1 MVYAKRLAGT
11 TLLGVAAGVM
21 CWQGGVSVGIV
32 YTPALIAGTIL
43 NRGFI
48 GFVIG
53 ISALRW
59 PYPAHGALLGVLGSL
74 PMGGVCAR
82 SARRHHA
89 NPVRRALGSVDRADR
104 HQGAPGTDEV
114 KRKAQ

>member
-1 MVYAKRLAGT
+1 MVYAKRLAGA
-11 TLLGVAAGVM
+11 TLLGLAAGVM
-21 CWQGGVSVGIV
+21 CWQGGESVGVV

-59 PYPAHGALLGVLGSL
+59 PYFVHGALIGVLGSL
-74 PMGGVCAR
+74 PMAVFATDTRAAVMLTMYGALWGVLIELI
-82 SARRHHA
+82 
-89 NPVRRALGSVDRADR
+89 VTKALK
-104 HQGAPGTDEV
+104 APM
-114 KRKAQ
+114 RY

>member
-11 TLLGVAAGVM
+11 TLLGLAAGVM

-43 NRGFI
+43 NRTFV

-59 PYPAHGALLGVLGSL
+59 PYLAHGALLGALGSL
-74 PMGGVCAR
+74 PMAMFAPDVR
-82 SARRHHA
+82 SAIMLSMYG
-89 NPVRRALGSVDRADR
+89 ALWGVLIELIVTKALKAPMR
-104 HQGAPGTDEV
+104 QGKES
-114 KRKAQ
+114 